1 MGPATQQ
8 PKPCYFLAPTRTCPP
23 EGYIRLGSIISSP
36 SRVDEPISSKLP
48 AHPEPQYITTHSE
61 RNWSQSVTTSSN
73 SGGVGVWV
81 SFLQVVLGVGADVGV
96 SWENQANQTYS
107 AKTMKWIEFRPS
119 LQYIRAAV
127 TDEEIDEFIRSNK
140 FREKIFMV
148 TGVMVASGASGVIN
162 SMRERGVYA
171 HVGVDGT
178 ILSSGM
184 APIAAGPEG
193 SFNWGKEKQSSF
205 EDADDFVFAFR
216 LRQVK
221 VRKSGEISH
230 KPRTDGALFS
240 KEEDRKIIME
250 SERRRQEVG
259 VEIDGLD
266 DEDATGLDFR
276 MEEWDA
282 VDRTGQECLCVGTEE

>member
-1 MGPATQQ
+1 MPSAQQ

-23 EGYIRLGSIISSP
+23 DGYIRLGSIISSP
-36 SRVDEPISSKLP
+36 STVDDPISSKLP
-48 AHPEPQYITTHSE
+48 APPEIQSITTHSE
-61 RNWSQSVTTSSN
+61 RNWSHSVTTSSN
-73 SGGVGVWV
+73 SGSVGVWA
-81 SFLQVVLGVGADVGV
+81 SFLQVVLGAGGDVGV

-148 TGVMVASGASGVIN
+148 TGLMVASGASGVIN
-162 SMRERGVYA
+162 SMRERGLYA

-178 ILSSGM
+178 ILSGGQ

-193 SFNWGKEKQSSF
+193 SLNWGKERQTSF

-221 VRKSGEISH
+221 VRKSGDISH

-240 KEEDRKIIME
+240 KEDDRKIIME
-250 SERRRQEVG
+250 SESRRQQVRI
-259 VEIDGLD
+259 EIEGLE

-282 VDRTGQECLCVGTEE
+282 VDGIGQQCLVAGSEE